1 MDLIRIGIKKV
12 ISVNE
17 VLAIEACDNYSFI
30 HTKTEKFITSKTLAY
45 YERQDIGF
53 WRTHKHAL
61 INPRYI
67 DQTND
72 NEIILRSGGSL
83 SYLKMPISKRKKK
96 QLRRATTIRAGYLHL
111 SYLPV
116 TPELNASF
124 WQQAA

>member
-1 MDLIRIGIKKV
+1 MDLIRIGIKKT

-53 WRTHKHAL
+53 WRIHKHAL
-61 INPRYI
+61 INPGYI
-67 DQTND
+67 LKLDKNTMVLEAESPSQRIEFKVSKLKKGQT
-72 NEIILRSGGSL
+72 
-83 SYLKMPISKRKKK
+83 KRA
-96 QLRRATTIRAGYLHL
+96 LTAWINHAIRN
-111 SYLPV
+111 SINVSP
-116 TPELNASF
+116 TQNASF